1 MANSR
6 HAIGCD
12 VMSPLMRAPI
22 VPVHSIVR
30 VWKPECSSPY
40 ANVQATRAVSGEGNM
55 ILLGSIVLVAGVA
68 VWMVHAVRAVEAAPG
83 FGPDDMQAE
92 RQVDFSGFVDIVR
105 VMR

>member
-1 MANSR
+1 
-6 HAIGCD
+6 
-12 VMSPLMRAPI
+12 
-22 VPVHSIVR
+22 
-30 VWKPECSSPY
+30 
-40 ANVQATRAVSGEGNM
+40 M